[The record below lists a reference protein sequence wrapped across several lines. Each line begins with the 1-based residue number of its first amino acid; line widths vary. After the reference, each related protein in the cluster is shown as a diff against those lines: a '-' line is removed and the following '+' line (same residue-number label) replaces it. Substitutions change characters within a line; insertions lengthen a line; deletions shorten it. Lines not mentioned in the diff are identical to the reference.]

1 MSDAQVDAARRHM
14 ESGRLD
20 AAYAISRELVKAA
33 QPSHRALALH
43 SSILKAMGHREAALD
58 FDRQATQRFATSAV
72 AWHNLAATLGDLG
85 RGRESAEAMERA
97 FSLGIDNPFSWGV
110 MARAQ
115 LAQGDL
121 DKAEHAYRE
130 TLKRAPSRAET
141 AVEFADL
148 LWMRDGDMVAA
159 QQVLDACFHAGGQP
173 APLLIAKAKHLEAA
187 GDADGAWKLM
197 SMAAER
203 MPEDAALLI
212 AASQAAVDR
221 GLWDDAERLVLAADA
236 LAPNEPGILNQLV
249 IVQLGQ
255 GRSGEALATARRGL
269 EIAPSDQSLWGWA
282 ATAARAVGDPLHQR
296 LNDYEAVVGAYDL
309 DTPEGWADM
318 PAFMTDLKAAL
329 ARMHQYKQHPAA
341 QSLRHG
347 SQTMHRLTGS
357 DEPAIQAFFK
367 ALDKPIR
374 EHMAKLGQ
382 GDDPLRSRN
391 TFDYEIEGA
400 WSVRLRPGG
409 FHKDHFHPLGWLSS
423 AFYVETPESALDSD
437 DKQGWIRFGQ
447 PPFRTI
453 PTLPAEHYVRPKPG
467 RLVLF
472 PSYMW
477 HGTVPFTTQESRM
490 TIAFDAVPKRGLD

>member
-1 MSDAQVDAARRHM
+1 MSDAQVDAARAHL
-14 ESGRLD
+14 EGGRLD
-20 AAYAISRELVKAA
+20 AAHAISRELVRTA

-43 SSILKAMGHREAALD
+43 STVLKALGHREAALD
-58 FDRQATQRFATSAV
+58 FDRQATERFPTSPV
-72 AWHNLAATLGDLG
+72 AWHNLGATLGDLG
-85 RGRESAEAMERA
+85 RGQESLDAMERGFA
-97 FSLGIDNPFSWGV
+97 LGLDSTFSWGV
-110 MARAQ
+110 LARAH
-115 LAQGDL
+115 LAKGDL
-121 DKAEHAYRE
+121 HEAEQAYRE
-130 TLKRAPSRAET
+130 ALKRAPGRAET

-148 LWMRDGDMVAA
+148 LWMRDGDMAAA

-173 APLLIAKAKHLEAA
+173 APLLMAKAQHLEAA
-187 GDADGAWKLM
+187 GDAAGAWKLM
-197 SMAAER
+197 SMAVER
-203 MPEDAALLI
+203 IPNDAALLVG
-212 AASQAAVDR
+212 ASQAAVDR
-221 GLWDDAERLVLAADA
+221 DLWDDAERLVLAADA

-255 GRSGEALATARRGL
+255 GRPQDALATARRGL
-269 EIAPSDQSLWGWA
+269 ELSPSDQSLWGWA
-282 ATAARAVGDPLHQR
+282 ATAARAVGDPLHER
-296 LNDYEAVVGAYDL
+296 LNDYGTMVGVYDL
-309 DTPEGWADM
+309 ATPDGWADM
-318 PAFMTDLKAAL
+318 PAFMADLKAAL

-357 DEPAIQAFFK
+357 KEPAIQAFFQ
-367 ALDKPIR
+367 ALDAPIR
-374 EHMAKLGQ
+374 AHMARLGQ

-437 DKQGWIRFGQ
+437 DRQGWIRFGQ

-453 PTLPAEHYVRPKPG
+453 PALPAEHYVRPRPG

-477 HGTVPFTTQESRM
+477 HGTVPFTTDESRM
-490 TIAFDAVPKRGLD
+490 TIAFDAVPKRGLV